1 MLFRQLFDVTS
12 CAFTYLIADGP
23 GGKALVIDPVLEKL
37 DLYLQLIGELELKLL
52 YAIDTHVHAD
62 HISALGKL
70 RSHYGC
76 ETVHGEH
83 SKARG
88 ISKYVKDGE
97 PITLDSTGLIAL
109 YTPGHT
115 DDSYC
120 FLMQADP
127 VDFLFSG
134 DTLLIRSTG
143 RTDFQSGDAE
153 RQYDSLFGKL
163 LCLDDDTLLYPGHD
177 YQGMTS
183 STIGE
188 EKCHNPRLQVRNN
201 KEYARMMSQIKLAK
215 PEQMDIAL
223 PANLNGGNI

>member
-1 MLFRQLFDVTS
+1 MLFRQLFDITS
-12 CAFTYLIADGP
+12 CAFTYLIADAP
-23 GGKALVIDPVLEKL
+23 GGKALLIDPVLEKL
-37 DLYLQLIGELELKLL
+37 DLYLQLIGELELKLR

-70 RSHYGC
+70 RSRCGC
-76 ETVHGEH
+76 ETVHGEY

-88 ISKYVKDGE
+88 ISKIVKDGE
-97 PITLDSTGLIAL
+97 QITLDSTCLTAL

-120 FLMQADP
+120 FLMQAEP

-153 RQYDSLFGKL
+153 QQYDSLFGKL

-188 EKCHNPRLQVRNN
+188 EKCHNPRLQVRNK
-201 KEYARMMSQIKLAK
+201 KEYAQMMSQINLEK
-215 PEQMDIAL
+215 PKQMDIAL
-223 PANLNGGNI
+223 PANLNGGHV